1 MRKNAKRSWT
11 AVLFGFMI
19 AATATAMG
27 ADRSAKEILKDLDAV
42 KMPSYEPARRSE
54 PGYMQSLQQ
63 QMTEAAAKQDA
74 LIPELFNVDPDND
87 RLTTLM
93 PAHWRRMPPV
103 GPNASKLNRELE
115 DVLARSHN
123 EKLKAEVYFA
133 RAQIGLY
140 KSQQTGT
147 LDLSGVDEFLKKM
160 PKDEPR
166 GPQLLYMATVVTHD
180 ENVKKSI
187 EDRILK
193 EHPDSRF
200 ADPIRGARRMRE
212 AVGKPF
218 DLEFT
223 DAISGST
230 ISMKNLKGK
239 VVVVDFWATW
249 CGPCVAEM
257 PHMKQLYAEYRGK
270 GVEFLGIS
278 LDQPK
283 EQGGLDSL
291 KKYVK
296 DNGIAWPQ
304 YYQGKGWESEFSRS
318 WGINSIPSMF
328 VVDTEGKLYSV
339 EARGKLEQI
348 IPKLLKEKADR
359 SKTPAAGG

>member
-1 MRKNAKRSWT
+1 
-11 AVLFGFMI
+11 
-19 AATATAMG
+19 
-27 ADRSAKEILKDLDAV
+27 
-42 KMPSYEPARRSE
+42 
-54 PGYMQSLQQ
+54 
-63 QMTEAAAKQDA
+63 
-74 LIPELFNVDPDND
+74 
-87 RLTTLM
+87 
-93 PAHWRRMPPV
+93 
-103 GPNASKLNRELE
+103 
-115 DVLARSHN
+115 
-123 EKLKAEVYFA
+123 
-133 RAQIGLY
+133 
-140 KSQQTGT
+140 
-147 LDLSGVDEFLKKM
+147 
-160 PKDEPR
+160 
-166 GPQLLYMATVVTHD
+166 
-180 ENVKKSI
+180 
-187 EDRILK
+187 
-193 EHPDSRF
+193 
-200 ADPIRGARRMRE
+200 MRE

-249 CGPCVAEM
+249 CGPCIAEM
-257 PHMKQLYAEYRGK
+257 PHMKQLYAEFRGK

-278 LDQPK
+278 LDNPK

-359 SKTPAAGG
+359 AKTPAAGG

>member
-1 MRKNAKRSWT
+1 MAKRSWT
-11 AVLFGFMI
+11 ALIFGFLI
-19 AATATAMG
+19 AGTATAMG
-27 ADRSAKEILKDLDAV
+27 ADRPVKDILKDLDAV
-42 KMPSYEPARRSE
+42 KTPTYEPARRSD
-54 PGYMQSLQQ
+54 PGYIQALQRQ
-63 QMTEAAAKQDA
+63 FAEAAAKQDA
-74 LIPELFNVDPDND
+74 LIVELFQADPDND
-87 RLTTLM
+87 RLPPLM
-93 PAHWRRMPPV
+93 SAHWRRMPPV
-103 GPNASKLNRELE
+103 GPNAAKLQQELD

-123 EKLKAEVYFA
+123 EKLKAEAYFA

-140 KSQQTGT
+140 QSQQSGN
-147 LDLSGVDEFLKKM
+147 LDLSGVEEFLKKE
-160 PKDEPR
+160 PKDGR
-166 GPQLLYMATVVTHD
+166 GAQLLYMATFCTKD
-180 ENVKKSI
+180 EKAKASI

-193 EHPDSRF
+193 DHPDSNF
-200 ADPIRGARRMRE
+200 ADTIRGIRRLRE

-218 DLEFT
+218 ELEFT

-230 ISMKNLKGK
+230 ISMKGLKGK

-257 PHMKQLYAEYRGK
+257 PHMKQLYSEYHNK
-270 GVEFLGIS
+270 GVEFIGVS

-296 DNGIAWPQ
+296 ENGISWPQ
-304 YYQGKGWESEFSRS
+304 YYQGKGWESDFSRS

-328 VVDTEGKLYSV
+328 VVDTEGKLYSI

-348 IPKLLKEKADR
+348 IPKLLKEKGGHGK
-359 SKTPAAGG
+359 SAAGGE

>member
-1 MRKNAKRSWT
+1 MRKNAIRSWT
-11 AVLFGFMI
+11 AVLFGSMI
-19 AATATAMG
+19 AVTATAMA
-27 ADRSAKEILKDLDAV
+27 ADRSAKEILKDIDAI
-42 KMPSYEPARRSE
+42 KMPTFDPAKRSE
-54 PGYMQSLQQ
+54 PGYMQTLQR
-63 QMTEAAAKQDA
+63 QMMEAAAKQDT
-74 LIPELFNVDPDND
+74 LIPELFKADPDND
-87 RLTTLM
+87 RLPVLM
-93 PAHWRRMPPV
+93 MSHWRRMPPI
-103 GPNASKLNRELE
+103 GPNASKLTQELD
-115 DVLARSHN
+115 DVLAKSHN
-123 EKLKAEVYFA
+123 EKLKAEAYFA

-147 LDLSGVDEFLKKM
+147 LDLSGVDEFLKRL
-160 PKDEPR
+160 PKDER
-166 GPQLLYMATVVTHD
+166 GSQLLYMATFCTKD
-180 ENVKKSI
+180 EEIKKSI

-193 EHPDSRF
+193 EYPESRF
-200 ADPIRGARRMRE
+200 ADPIRGTRRMRE

-218 DLEFT
+218 DLDFT

-239 VVVVDFWATW
+239 AVVVDFWATW

-278 LDQPK
+278 LDHPK

-318 WGINSIPSMF
+318 WGINSIPAMF
-328 VVDTEGKLYSV
+328 VVDTEGKLSSV

-359 SKTPAAGG
+359 AKTPAAGG

>member
-1 MRKNAKRSWT
+1 
-11 AVLFGFMI
+11 MI

-27 ADRSAKEILKDLDAV
+27 ADRSAKEILKELDAI
-42 KMPSYEPARRSE
+42 KMPSYEPARRAE
-54 PGYMQSLQQ
+54 PGYIQSLQR
-63 QMTEAAAKQDA
+63 QMQEAAAKQDA
-74 LIPELFNVDPDND
+74 LIPELFKVDPDND
-87 RLTTLM
+87 RLPVLM
-93 PAHWRRMPPV
+93 SSHWRRMPPI
-103 GPNASKLNRELE
+103 GPNAGKLTKELE
-115 DVLARSHN
+115 DVLAGTHN

-133 RAQIGLY
+133 RAQISLY
-140 KSQQTGT
+140 KAQQGEK
-147 LDLSGVDEFLKKM
+147 LNLSVVDEFLKKE
-160 PKDEPR
+160 PKDER
-166 GPQLLYMATVVTHD
+166 GPLLLYMASTQVG
-180 ENVKKSI
+180 EEGIKKSL
-187 EDRILK
+187 EERILK
-193 EHPDSRF
+193 DFPKSRY

-296 DNGIAWPQ
+296 DNGITWPQ
-304 YYQGKGWESEFSRS
+304 YYQGKGWESDFSRS

-348 IPKLLKEKADR
+348 IPKLLKDKADR

>member
-1 MRKNAKRSWT
+1 MRKNAMRSWT

-27 ADRSAKEILKDLDAV
+27 ADRSAKEILKDLDAI
-42 KMPSYEPARRSE
+42 KMPTFEPARRSE
-54 PGYMQSLQQ
+54 PGYVQNLQR
-63 QMTEAAAKQDA
+63 QMMEAGAKQDV
-74 LIPELFNVDPDND
+74 LIPELFKVDPDND
-87 RLTTLM
+87 RLPALM
-93 PAHWRRMPPV
+93 SAHWMRMPPV
-103 GPNASKLNRELE
+103 GPNASKLTQEL
-115 DVLARSHN
+115 DDALARTHN

-133 RAQIGLY
+133 RARIAIVKG
-140 KSQQTGT
+140 QQTGN
-147 LDLSGVDEFLKKM
+147 LDLSAVDEFVKKA
-160 PKDEPR
+160 PKDDR
-166 GPQLLYMATVVTHD
+166 CPQLLYIASMYTKD
-180 ENVKKSI
+180 EDAKKSI
-187 EDRILK
+187 EDRMLK
-193 EHPDSRF
+193 DYPQSRF
-200 ADPIRGARRMRE
+200 AEPIRGSRRMRE

-304 YYQGKGWESEFSRS
+304 YYQGKGWEGEFSRS
-318 WGINSIPSMF
+318 WGINSIPAMF
-328 VVDTEGKLYSV
+328 VVDTEGKLNSV

-359 SKTPAAGG
+359 AKTPAAGG